1 MVLIYSTDEQLAFS
15 TEFSAE
21 LEMTINTVLC
31 AVQTLVKKREGKQP
45 NQLHGNDK
53 RGGNDA
59 FKGTSVVE
67 KKGMFQ
73 IMNVASSQC
82 GILQTATELCSAA
95 L

>member
-1 MVLIYSTDEQLAFS
+1 MVLIYSTDEQPAFS
-15 TEFSAE
+15 IEFSAE
-21 LEMTINTVLC
+21 VEMTINTVLC
-31 AVQTLVKKREGKQP
+31 AVQKLVKKRECKQP

-73 IMNVASSQC
+73 MNVASSQC
-82 GILQTATELCSAA
+82 GILQTATEHCSAA